1 VKSLWP
7 VIFFFSAAAMAVGGA
22 VGYLVGGLRGEGDAH
37 RRQCEEQREALRA
50 VLASDPAFA
59 RLEVSPSCDAGWVTL
74 LGRVGRGEAWVRLR
88 QAVIRALGEKRA
100 EFALELVTV
109 EVE

>member
-1 VKSLWP
+1 MKNLWP
-7 VIFFFSAAAMAVGGA
+7 VVLSFSAAAMAVGGA
-22 VGYLVGGLRGEGDAH
+22 AGYVVGGLRGEGDAH
-37 RRQCEEQREALRA
+37 RRQCEEQREALRT

-59 RLEVSPSCDAGWVTL
+59 RLEVSPSCDGGWVTL
-74 LGRVGRGEAWVRLR
+74 HGRVERGEAWVRLR
-88 QAVIRALGEKRA
+88 QAVIRVLGEKRA